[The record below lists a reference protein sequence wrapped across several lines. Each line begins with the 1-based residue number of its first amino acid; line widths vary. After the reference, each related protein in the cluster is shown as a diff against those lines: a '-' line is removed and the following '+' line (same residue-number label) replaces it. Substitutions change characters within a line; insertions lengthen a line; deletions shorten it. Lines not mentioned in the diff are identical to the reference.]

1 VYRDALKDK
10 QRSRF
15 LAVIVGASLLAGCQ
29 PGGIG
34 SITLDG
40 KDPAIRSLKTLEDG
54 KAPKKAK
61 ASNKPAGT
69 KSVPRA
75 GFQ

>member
-1 VYRDALKDK
+1 MYRDRLKDR
-10 QRSRF
+10 QRIRF
-15 LAVIVGASLLAGCQ
+15 LAAILGATLLAGCQ

-34 SITLDG
+34 SITVDG
-40 KDPAIRSLKTLEDG
+40 KDPAIRSLKTLEDV
-54 KAPKKAK
+54 KAPKTAK
-61 ASNKPAGT
+61 TSKTPAGT